1 MMPGKF
7 TPETL
12 PRPDSRAVSFRTVP
26 AGEYA
31 VVTFSGAP
39 PNEEVVE
46 ERAEQVRQALRDAGL
61 EPIGLPRLDQYHP
74 PFALSC
80 QRRNEVLMRYRGKP
94 PSPPR
99 RMFPRMFWEN
109 SV

>member
-1 MMPGKF
+1 M
-7 TPETL
+7 
-12 PRPDSRAVSFRTVP
+12 A
-26 AGEYA
+26 
-31 VVTFSGAP
+31 GAP

-61 EPIGLPRLDQYHP
+61 EPIGLPRLDQLAKALRDAGLEPVGLPRFDQYHP